1 MAQRDPANP
10 SSKGMQL
17 GISALLVLIVV
28 GLVGGI
34 IWYNFE
40 KSASLTIDTAER
52 LLAASSDDTVHR
64 IELFYEPVLAIVA
77 LASRVPQ
84 ISEMTTRER
93 DDRVALVI
101 TGLRR
106 YPQLFSLYVGYDN
119 GDFDMVTRVDG
130 EERSAARKTLGAP
143 DTASFAHEVIR
154 TDSDGQRRAV
164 WSFLDDSGAPVEQQ
178 AAAVATY
185 DPRVR
190 QWYRLAHDDDKVHRS
205 DPYIFASSQEIGIT
219 LSRKLDGASQGV
231 FGADL
236 AVREVSNFLAQKK
249 ISDSS
254 EAFLFNDR
262 GEVIAFPD
270 DSKIQR
276 AIKNQQESTLVPTT
290 IASLGDP
297 AISALYERVQKQGNE
312 PMMRLEV
319 DGRTYLSQVVPILR
333 KVGEADYLGVVVPV
347 DEITAPIS
355 RIRTDALIYS
365 LAVLLLA
372 LPLYVTLGSRLIKS
386 TTRWRR
392 PDRSMRGSFVQ
403 SDRIAWRY
411 V

>member
-1 MAQRDPANP
+1 MAQRDPAKP
-10 SSKGMQL
+10 PHKGIQI
-17 GISALLVLIVV
+17 GIAALLVFIVV

-40 KSASLTIDTAER
+40 KSASLTVDTAER

-93 DDRVALVI
+93 DGRTALLI

-106 YPQLFSLYVGYDN
+106 YPQLFSLYVGYEN
-119 GDFDMVTRVDG
+119 GDFDMITRVDG
-130 EERSAARKTLGAP
+130 EERSEARKTLGAP
-143 DTASFAHEVIR
+143 DTAFFAHEVIR
-154 TDSDGQRRAV
+154 ADSDGQRRAV
-164 WSFLDDSGAPVEQQ
+164 WTFLDESGALIGEQ
-178 AAAVATY
+178 AAAEAAY

-190 QWYRLAHDDDKVHRS
+190 QWYRLAHDDENVHRS
-205 DPYIFASSQEIGIT
+205 DLYVFASSREIGIT
-219 LSRKLDGASQGV
+219 LSRKLDGPSQGV

-262 GEVIAFPD
+262 GEIIAFPD

-276 AIKNQQESTLVPTT
+276 AVKNPQESTLVPTT

-312 PMMRLEV
+312 RMMRLDV
-319 DGRTYLSQVVPILR
+319 DGRTYLSEVVPIMR
-333 KVGEADYLGVVVPV
+333 RVGEADYLGMVVPE
-347 DEITAPIS
+347 DEITAPID
-355 RIRTDALIYS
+355 RIRTDALMYS
-365 LAVLLLA
+365 LAVLLLV
-372 LPLYVTLGSRLIKS
+372 LPLYVTLVFVWLDRRLGQTSFSIS
-386 TTRWRR
+386 
-392 PDRSMRGSFVQ
+392 DLRGL
-403 SDRIAWRY
+403 DTKDLE
-411 V
+411 

>member
-1 MAQRDPANP
+1 MALRDPAKP
-10 SSKGMQL
+10 PSKGIQI
-17 GISALLVLIVV
+17 GIAALLVFIVI

-40 KSASLTIDTAER
+40 KSAGLTIDTAER

-93 DDRVALVI
+93 DDRAALVI
-101 TGLRR
+101 TGLKR
-106 YPQLFSLYVGYDN
+106 YRQLFSLYVGYDN

-143 DTASFAHEVIR
+143 DTAFFAHEVIR
-154 TDSDGQRRAV
+154 AEADGQRRAV
-164 WSFLDDSGAPVEQQ
+164 WTFLDESGATIGEP
-178 AAAVATY
+178 AATEAAF

-190 QWYRLAHDDDKVHRS
+190 QWYRLAQADDKVHRS

-236 AVREVSNFLAQKK
+236 AVREVSNFLAEKK
-249 ISDSS
+249 ISSSS

-262 GEVIAFPD
+262 GEIIAFPD
-270 DSKIQR
+270 DSKIRR
-276 AIKNQQESTLVPTT
+276 AVKNEQESTLIPTT

-297 AISALYERVQKQGNE
+297 AIAALYERVQKQGDQR
-312 PMMRLEV
+312 MMRLEV
-319 DGRTYLSQVVPILR
+319 DGRTYLSQVVPIMQR
-333 KVGEADYLGVVVPV
+333 VGEADYLGMVAPV
-347 DEITAPIS
+347 DEITAPIN
-355 RIRTDALIYS
+355 RIRTDALMYS
-365 LAVLLLA
+365 LAVLLLV
-372 LPLYVTLGSRLIKS
+372 LPLYVTLVFVWLDRRLGQTS
-386 TTRWRR
+386 FSAADLRDFDTR
-392 PDRSMRGSFVQ
+392 DL
-403 SDRIAWRY
+403 D
-411 V
+411 

>member
-1 MAQRDPANP
+1 MAQHDPGKL
-10 SSKGMQL
+10 SGKRIQV
-17 GISALLVLIVV
+17 GIAALLVFIVV

-40 KSASLTIDTAER
+40 KSASLAIDTAER
-52 LLAASSDDTVHR
+52 LLAASSEDTVHR

-77 LASRVPQ
+77 LASRIPQ

-93 DDRVALVI
+93 EDRAALVI

-106 YPQLFSLYVGYDN
+106 YPQLFSLYVGYEN

-130 EERSAARKTLGAP
+130 QERSDARKKLGAP
-143 DTASFAHEVIR
+143 DTAFFAHEIIR
-154 TDSDGQRRAV
+154 IDSDGQRRAF
-164 WSFLDDSGAPVEQQ
+164 WSFLDESGAPIEQRT
-178 AAAVATY
+178 AADASY

-190 QWYRLAHDDDKVHRS
+190 QWYRLAHDDNKVHRS

-219 LSRKLDGASQGV
+219 LSRKLDGPSQGV

-236 AVREVSNFLAQKK
+236 AMREVSNFLARKK

-254 EAFLFNDR
+254 KVFLFNGR

-270 DSKIQR
+270 DSKMQR
-276 AIKNQQESTLVPTT
+276 AIKNERESTLVPTT
-290 IASLGDP
+290 IASLDDP

-312 PMMRLEV
+312 RMMRLDV
-319 DGRTYLSQVVPILR
+319 NGRSYLSHVVPIMR
-333 KVGEADYLGVVVPV
+333 QIGEADYLGVVVPV
-347 DEITAPIS
+347 DEIIAPIN

-365 LAVLLLA
+365 LAVLLLV
-372 LPLYVTLGSRLIKS
+372 LPLYVTLVFIWLDSRLGQPS
-386 TTRWRR
+386 FSVS
-392 PDRSMRGSFVQ
+392 DLRGI
-403 SDRIAWRY
+403 DAKDLE
-411 V
+411 

>member
-1 MAQRDPANP
+1 MAQSDPAQPP
-10 SSKGMQL
+10 SKAIQI
-17 GISALLVLIVV
+17 GIAALLVFMVV

-40 KSASLTIDTAER
+40 KSASLTVETAER
-52 LLAASSDDTVHR
+52 LLAASSEDTVHR
-64 IELFYEPVLAIVA
+64 IELFYQPVLTIVA

-93 DDRVALVI
+93 DDRTALLL

-119 GDFDMVTRVDG
+119 GDFDMLTRVDG
-130 EERSAARKTLGAP
+130 EARSAARKTIGAP
-143 DTASFAHEVIR
+143 DAAFFAHEVIR
-154 TDSDGQRRAV
+154 TDSDGKRHAT
-164 WSFLDDSGAPVEQQ
+164 WSFLDESGALIEQRDAGE
-178 AAAVATY
+178 AAY

-190 QWYRLAHDDDKVHRS
+190 QWYRLAQDDQVHRS

-219 LSRKLDGASQGV
+219 LSRKLDGTSHGV

-236 AVREVSNFLAQKK
+236 AVREVSNFLAERK
-249 ISDSS
+249 ISESS

-262 GEVIAFPD
+262 GEIIAFPD

-276 AIKNQQESTLVPTT
+276 TVKNQQESTLVPTT

-297 AISALYERVQKQGNE
+297 AIAALYQRVQKRGDE
-312 PMMRLEV
+312 RMMRLEV
-319 DGRTYLSQVVPILR
+319 DGRAYLSQVVPIMR
-333 KVGEADYLGVVVPV
+333 RVGEADYLGMIVPV
-347 DEITAPIS
+347 DEITAPID

-365 LAVLLLA
+365 LAVLLLV
-372 LPLYVTLGSRLIKS
+372 LPIYVMLVFVWLDRRLGRTSFS
-386 TTRWRR
+386 AS
-392 PDRSMRGSFVQ
+392 DFRGI
-403 SDRIAWRY
+403 DLKDLE
-411 V
+411 

>member
-1 MAQRDPANP
+1 MAQRDFATQ
-10 SSKGMQL
+10 SSKGIQI
-17 GISALLVLIVV
+17 GIAALLVFIVV

-40 KSASLTIDTAER
+40 KSASLTVDTAER
-52 LLAASSDDTVHR
+52 LLAASSDDAVHR

-93 DDRVALVI
+93 DDRAALVI

-143 DTASFAHEVIR
+143 DTAFFAHEVIR
-154 TDSDGQRRAV
+154 ADSNGQRRTV
-164 WSFLDDSGAPVEQQ
+164 WTFLDENGASIGEQ
-178 AAAVATY
+178 AAVEAAY

-236 AVREVSNFLAQKK
+236 AVREVSNFFAQRK

-270 DSKIQR
+270 GSKIQR
-276 AIKNQQESTLVPTT
+276 AVKNEQESTLVPTT

-297 AISALYERVQKQGNE
+297 VISALYERVQKQADE
-312 PMMRLEV
+312 RMMRLDVE
-319 DGRTYLSQVVPILR
+319 GRTYLSRIVPIMR
-333 KVGEADYLGVVVPV
+333 KVGEADYLGMVVPV
-347 DEITAPIS
+347 DEITAPID

-365 LAVLLLA
+365 LAVLLLV
-372 LPLYVTLGSRLIKS
+372 LPLYVILVFVWLDRRLGQTSFSVSDL
-386 TTRWRR
+386 
-392 PDRSMRGSFVQ
+392 RGI
-403 SDRIAWRY
+403 DLKDLE
-411 V
+411 